1 MANVRTSQSISGSE
15 FIDICDIKEE
25 NECVCSYKRE
35 GLEITLQDL
44 SLVTKIIQ
52 LLQEDV
58 NSKPDLG
65 TVIIKETNSIHN

>member
-25 NECVCSYKRE
+25 NECVFSYKGE

-65 TVIIKETNSIHN
+65 TVIIKETNLIHN